1 MKKKE
6 LVTDTHSLVKVV
18 RYCLSRGVA
27 SIGRGS
33 HNIWSL
39 QKDTLAEFV
48 DLQAAYDQMKA
59 FVNTS
64 DFLTLSK
71 SDQISVVAFCL
82 VMDKKD
88 SELRDNCVLEESI
101 NREIHEILERLAQKL
116 DSGSESSLN

>member
-1 MKKKE
+1 
-6 LVTDTHSLVKVV
+6 
-18 RYCLSRGVA
+18 
-27 SIGRGS
+27 
-33 HNIWSL
+33 
-39 QKDTLAEFV
+39 
-48 DLQAAYDQMKA
+48 MKA